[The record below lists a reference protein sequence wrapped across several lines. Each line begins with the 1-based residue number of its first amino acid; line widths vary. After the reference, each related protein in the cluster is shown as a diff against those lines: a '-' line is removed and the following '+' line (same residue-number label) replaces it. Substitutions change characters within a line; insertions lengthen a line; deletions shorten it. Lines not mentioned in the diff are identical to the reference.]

1 MAPATPP
8 PTPHQPPLST
18 PETTPTPTT
27 ATPTTAAPTTGPTA
41 LPPTRAVAG
50 QLIRYAAHYRKHF
63 FDAVRD
69 ELAEQGIEYRVLYGE
84 PWGDEQPIG
93 GVVELPWATKVPTRH
108 INIKGKTVLWHGA
121 QRAATGC
128 DVIMLEQQVK
138 AVANYLFLIRRLFG
152 GPKII
157 LTGHGRNHQTDDH
170 TTIVER
176 SKEWLTRR
184 ADWFFAYTDAS
195 ADIVADMGFPRDRV
209 TVFTNALDN
218 NARRAQIEA
227 TSETDLDELRAELRL
242 GDGPIGAYIGRI
254 YSDKR
259 PDFLIDAALELRR
272 LVPNFE
278 LLIIGDGND
287 RAAIDAAAAQH
298 DWVHDVGARFDGDL
312 VRHALL
318 ADVILNPGA
327 IGLVAID
334 SLALGRPIITVA
346 ETGHGPE
353 MAYLKPG
360 FDCLVLDNDATPSDY
375 ATAVADL
382 LADQPRLEQLQQ
394 QAKSRADEFSMED
407 MVRTYAAGF
416 VTALETLGIIEAST
430 PSAAPNTA
438 TPDISAPGKDGQ

>member
-8 PTPHQPPLST
+8 PTT
-18 PETTPTPTT
+18 P
-27 ATPTTAAPTTGPTA
+27 PTA
-41 LPPTRAVAG
+41 LPPTRAVVG

-69 ELAEQGIEYRVLYGE
+69 ELALQGIEYRVLYGE
-84 PWGDEQPIG
+84 PWADEQPIG
-93 GVVELPWATKVPTRH
+93 GVVELPWATKVKTRH
-108 INIKGKTVLWHGA
+108 LSIAGKTVLWHGA

-138 AVANYLFLIRRLFG
+138 AVANYLFLVRRLVG
-152 GPKII
+152 GPRII

-184 ADWFFAYTDAS
+184 ADWFFAYTENS
-195 ADIVADMGFPRDRV
+195 ADIVAEMGFPRERV

-227 TSETDLDELRAELRL
+227 TTETELATLRSEL
-242 GDGPIGAYIGRI
+242 GLGAGPIGAYIGRI
-254 YSDKR
+254 YPDKR
-259 PDFLIDAALELRR
+259 PDFLIDAALELRA
-272 LVPNFE
+272 LQPDFE

-287 RAAIDAAAAQH
+287 RAAIDAAAAEH
-298 DWVHDVGARFDGDL
+298 PWIHDVGARFDSDL

-334 SLALGRPIITVA
+334 SLALGRPIVTVA
-346 ETGHGPE
+346 DTGHGPE
-353 MAYLKPG
+353 MAYLKPD
-360 FDCLVLDNDATPSDY
+360 FDCIVLDREVTPQQY
-375 ATAVADL
+375 ATTVSELFD
-382 LADQPRLEQLQQ
+382 DRPRLVQLQQ
-394 QAKSRADEFSMED
+394 QARSRAHEFSMED
-407 MVRTYAAGF
+407 MVATYAAGF
-416 VTALETLGIIEAST
+416 VTALETLGIIEPT
-430 PSAAPNTA
+430 PAPDPNDA
-438 TPDISAPGKDGQ
+438 

>member
-1 MAPATPP
+1 MAPPN
-8 PTPHQPPLST
+8 PPL
-18 PETTPTPTT
+18 TTPASP
-27 ATPTTAAPTTGPTA
+27 AA

-69 ELAEQGIEYRVLYGE
+69 ELALQGIEYRVLYGE
-84 PWGDEQPIG
+84 PWADEQPIG

-108 INIKGKTVLWHGA
+108 LTVKGKTVLWHGA

-138 AVANYLFLIRRLFG
+138 AVANYFFLVRRLFG

-157 LTGHGRNHQTDDH
+157 LTGHGRNHQTEDH

-176 SKEWLTRR
+176 SKEWLTLR
-184 ADWFFAYTDAS
+184 ADWFFAYTENS
-195 ADIVADMGFPRDRV
+195 ADIVAEMGFPRDRV

-227 TSETDLDELRAELRL
+227 TTNDQLDALRSEL
-242 GDGPIGAYIGRI
+242 GLGPGPIGAYIGRI
-254 YSDKR
+254 YADKR
-259 PDFLIDAALELRR
+259 PDFLIEAALEIRKLQ
-272 LVPNFE
+272 PDFE
-278 LLIIGDGND
+278 LLIIGEGND
-287 RAAIDAAAAQH
+287 RAAIDAAATQH
-298 DWVHDVGARFDGDL
+298 EWIHDVGARFDADL

-346 ETGHGPE
+346 DTGHGPE
-353 MAYLKPG
+353 MAYLKPD
-360 FDCLVLDNDATPSDY
+360 FDCLALDRATTPRQYADAVSALFDDR
-375 ATAVADL
+375 A
-382 LADQPRLEQLQQ
+382 RLEQLQQ
-394 QAKSRADEFSMED
+394 QANSRANEFSMED

-416 VTALETLGIIEAST
+416 VTALETLGIIEASAPT
-430 PSAAPNTA
+430 LDEKAAL
-438 TPDISAPGKDGQ
+438 

>member
-1 MAPATPP
+1 MAPATP
-8 PTPHQPPLST
+8 
-18 PETTPTPTT
+18 
-27 ATPTTAAPTTGPTA
+27 
-41 LPPTRAVAG
+41 PPTRAVAG

-69 ELAEQGIEYRVLYGE
+69 ELALQGIEYRVLYGE

-108 INIKGKTVLWHGA
+108 ISIKGKTVLWHGA

-138 AVANYLFLIRRLFG
+138 AVANYAFLVRRLFG

-184 ADWFFAYTDAS
+184 ADWFFAYTDNS
-195 ADIVADMGFPRDRV
+195 ADIVAEMGFPRDRI

-227 TSETDLDELRAELRL
+227 TSQADLDDLRAELGL
-242 GDGPIGAYIGRI
+242 GSGPIGAYIGRI
-254 YSDKR
+254 YPDKR
-259 PDFLIDAALELRR
+259 PGFLIDAAIELRK
-272 LVPNFE
+272 LQPDFE

-287 RAAIDAAAAQH
+287 REAIDAAAAEH
-298 DWVHDVGARFDGDL
+298 EWIHDVGARFDGDL

-334 SLALGRPIITVA
+334 SLALGRPIVTVA

-360 FDCLVLDNDATPSDY
+360 FDCVVLDHDVTPAGY
-375 ATAVADL
+375 ATEVSGLFD
-382 LADQPRLEQLQQ
+382 DRNRLEQLQR
-394 QAKSRADEFSMED
+394 QAKSRAQEFSMED

-416 VTALETLGIIEAST
+416 VTALETLGIIEPMPTTSET
-430 PSAAPNTA
+430 T
-438 TPDISAPGKDGQ
+438 KDLD

>member
-1 MAPATPP
+1 MAPAS
-8 PTPHQPPLST
+8 PPLTDT
-18 PETTPTPTT
+18 PVP
-27 ATPTTAAPTTGPTA
+27 A

-69 ELAEQGIEYRVLYGE
+69 ELALQGIEYRVLYGE

-93 GVVELPWATKVPTRH
+93 GVVELPWAIKVPTRH
-108 INIKGKTVLWHGA
+108 ITIAGKTVLWHGA

-138 AVANYLFLIRRLFG
+138 AVANYAFLIRRLFG

-170 TTIVER
+170 TSVVER

-184 ADWFFAYTDAS
+184 ADWFFAYTENS
-195 ADIVADMGFPRDRV
+195 ADIVAEMGFPRERI

-227 TSETDLDELRAELRL
+227 TTDDELVALRSQL
-242 GDGPIGAYIGRI
+242 GLGSGPIGAYIGRI
-254 YSDKR
+254 YADKR
-259 PDFLIDAALELRR
+259 PDFLIEAALELRKR
-272 LVPNFE
+272 QPDFE
-278 LLIIGDGND
+278 LIIIGDGNE
-287 RAAIDAAAAQH
+287 RAAIDAAAAEH
-298 DWVHDVGARFDGDL
+298 PWIHDVGARFDADL

-353 MAYLKPG
+353 MAYLRPD
-360 FDCLVLDNDATPSDY
+360 FDCIVLEHDVTPLQY
-375 ATAVADL
+375 AETVSALFD
-382 LADQPRLEQLQQ
+382 DPERLEQLQQ
-394 QAKSRADEFSMED
+394 QANSRADEFSMED
-407 MVRTYAAGF
+407 MVSTYAAGF
-416 VTALETLGIIEAST
+416 VTALETLGIID
-430 PSAAPNTA
+430 AAPKNGA
-438 TPDISAPGKDGQ
+438 SQGEIS